1 MNAGRTGFTTGT
13 CAAAAAKAAT
23 MILCGLEPPLQVEI
37 GLPDGARV
45 ALPVEQA
52 EGDTNA
58 ASATVRK
65 DAGDDPDV
73 TDGCLVV
80 ASVEWRMGDR
90 MTLAAGDGVGTVTL
104 PGLSAAPGEPAI
116 NPVPRQMIQDAIR
129 EITDR
134 GLQVTIS
141 VPGGRELAEKTFNP
155 RLGIK
160 GGLSILGTSGIVRPF
175 SATALRDALKCA
187 LNVAVACNVK
197 SPVFVPGRIGEK
209 AARRHLRLVPE
220 QLIEVSNEWG
230 FVLDEAAKYDFSRL
244 LVSGASR
251 KIGQACHG
259 PMGHAL
265 IEIHKRGSVGVG
277 SRPRNSRQ
285 NLRGSK
291 DCRRNI
297 RVVAGNGPQELGRQT
312 ERANSSSRQQSIAE
326 TVPRRDSAGG
336 HERRNTRH
344 GRRYLQMAIVR
355 HITIV
360 GCGPGSPEYVTPA
373 AIAAVEKADLLIGT
387 ERLVR
392 LFSPRPT
399 QSVVVNSTVEQA
411 LDAIEQRP
419 DCKNVAVLV
428 TGDPGIFSLAR
439 LVIERFGR
447 EQCRVIPG
455 ISSVQAAFARLG
467 LDWADTRILSAH
479 KEDPDPD
486 DSLVKIRKNCGP
498 SGASRLFAMGCRPHS
513 GECPGG
519 SQDLCL

>member
-23 MILCGLEPPLQVEI
+23 MILCGLEPPLRVEI

-58 ASATVRK
+58 ASAAVKK

-73 TDGCLVV
+73 TDGCLVL
-80 ASVEWRMGDR
+80 ASVEWRKGDR
-90 MTLAAGDGVGTVTL
+90 VTLEAGDGVGTVTL

-116 NPVPRQMIQDAIR
+116 NPVPRQMIQDAVR

-244 LVSGASR
+244 LVLGHPGKLAKLAMGQWDTHSSR
-251 KIGQACHG
+251 STSAVPWVSDLAK
-259 PMGHAL
+259 
-265 IEIHKRGSVGVG
+265 ET
-277 SRPRNSRQ
+277 
-285 NLRGSK
+285 
-291 DCRRNI
+291 
-297 RVVAGNGPQELGRQT
+297 LGRT
-312 ERANSSSRQQSIAE
+312 FEEAR
-326 TVPRRDSAGG
+326 
-336 HERRNTRH
+336 
-344 GRRYLQMAIVR
+344 
-355 HITIV
+355 
-360 GCGPGSPEYVTPA
+360 
-373 AIAAVEKADLLIGT
+373 
-387 ERLVR
+387 
-392 LFSPRPT
+392 
-399 QSVVVNSTVEQA
+399 TVE
-411 LDAIEQRP
+411 
-419 DCKNVAVLV
+419 
-428 TGDPGIFSLAR
+428 GIFALLPETDRKSLADQLSERIRRAVSNR
-439 LVIERFGR
+439 LQKRF
-447 EQCRVIPG
+447 RVATALVDMKGEI
-455 ISSVQAAFARLG
+455 LG
-467 LDWADTRILSAH
+467 SDGEIAWWQRTEIL
-479 KEDPDPD
+479 
-486 DSLVKIRKNCGP
+486 
-498 SGASRLFAMGCRPHS
+498 
-513 GECPGG
+513 
-519 SQDLCL
+519 